1 MKHLFDRRQQT
12 LLHDLCEKYAA
23 VTTDEVLQQGTRY
36 LEKLLYYNSSV
47 PLISR
52 AGDSTA
58 HAVQLFMT
66 SLAALEY
73 LPSSSDFMAIDIG
86 SGGGFPALPLKI
98 ARPASQWVLIE
109 SRGRKCTALE
119 AIINYLGIAGMTVMN
134 GRFEE
139 ISLAAESEVQVVTS
153 RAGPN
158 PVEVV
163 KWAKRFPVL
172 KRVLVFE
179 SSADQDLC
187 LYSDLESDFYSLNKK
202 ELTSTFDVES
212 LWLLSFEKR
221 R

>member
-1 MKHLFDRRQQT
+1 VKQLFDRRQQT

-23 VTTDEVLQQGTRY
+23 VTTDEVLQQGARY

-52 AGDSTA
+52 AGDSAA
-58 HAVQLFMT
+58 HAAQLFMT

-73 LPSSSDFMAIDIG
+73 LPPDNDFVAIDLG
-86 SGGGFPALPLKI
+86 SGGGFPAVPLKI

-119 AIINYLGIAGMTVMN
+119 AIISHLGIAGMTVIH
-134 GRFEE
+134 GRFEK
-139 ISLAAESEVQVVTS
+139 IPLAAESKIQVVTS
-153 RAGPN
+153 RAGPS

-163 KWAKRFPVL
+163 KWAKRFPAL

-187 LYSDLESDFYSLNKK
+187 LYYDLESDFYSLKKK
-202 ELTSTFDVES
+202 EFTSTFDVES